1 MWTTGYTTYGR
12 GAHRVGRDAA
22 RAVADSMEHRTD
34 ERAVALLKGLDR
46 RIGAE
51 TTMPVQIAEAA
62 LACVAC
68 GFGSRTRRTALLA
81 GAQSTRR
88 MRYYFSSLKTSESP
102 DSDAPSARRRRRT
115 INEEN
120 NQ

>member
-1 MWTTGYTTYGR
+1 MSKTWMQYRSNRITKGEQLVTPTYGR

-22 RAVADSMEHRTD
+22 RGVADSMEHRTD

-46 RIGAE
+46 RLGAE

-68 GFGSRTRRTALLA
+68 GFGSRTRRTA
-81 GAQSTRR
+81 RC
-88 MRYYFSSLKTSESP
+88 
-102 DSDAPSARRRRRT
+102 
-115 INEEN
+115 
-120 NQ
+120 